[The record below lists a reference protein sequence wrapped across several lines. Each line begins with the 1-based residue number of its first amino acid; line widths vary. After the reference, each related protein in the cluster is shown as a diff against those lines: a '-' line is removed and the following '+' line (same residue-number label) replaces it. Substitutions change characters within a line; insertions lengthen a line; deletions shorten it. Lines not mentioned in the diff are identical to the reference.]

1 MTVSEELKN
10 YLNAE
15 GESMRSL
22 SLRAGLGEKA
32 VADIV
37 KNPGSRPRLS
47 TLVKLSDA
55 TGLAL
60 ANSYAQSKR
69 TYADLIREATAAS
82 NKGLV
87 SKLRWICKKADWTPQ
102 TKPVCKQD
110 VIDFFGRNSA
120 GAFDL
125 SPGSYST
132 YKSDIL
138 AALRGTARNQ
148 RKRGIADIGGV
159 YREIHDRVCDSEISY
174 SLRLK
179 GGSFWV
185 YLDGANIAP
194 EQISDQTIADYFNH
208 RVEVSASGVDTCE
221 KHVKEI
227 TDLVGKLAVHPEF
240 GLYGFKPVNH
250 PFADGRNKFG
260 VADDEISQLLAEF
273 DERVAPW
280 ATGEASRDGKSK
292 TDFLAEL
299 DAKEASL
306 SPRKAELLRRQ
317 KAKKAK
323 PGQDNA
329 PEREQK
335 EDVLR
340 ENGFLTTKERW
351 SPETLRCRRGYVVS
365 LAKALTASTDMTLQ
379 SVEEL
384 TDPDFLDAAAQAL
397 QEATQGQYQSGYVG
411 SVLKAVRKLAVGYVV
426 RSSGDVEKIDRHIAF
441 YNCQHKGIA
450 PRNKA
455 KLKQFTAKRIQ
466 QTIDLGG
473 VALREI
479 NRKVDQRRKVHRAEH
494 GVLPEPP
501 DVYDAEL
508 VCDVMAVLAHE
519 ILLSRAPRS
528 SNVIE
533 ARLDWVVEHEG
544 RMRLI
549 IPAEQVKARSAG
561 DANLVVPL
569 SASTSKLLRQYLDH
583 LRAKALN
590 VGDETNPYLF
600 PSQKRANRIP
610 GQFYTSILDRVTKL
624 LKRHVEV
631 SIHPHLYRHLIGWI
645 WLKQSIDNLPKVQ
658 KLLGHKSIQTTL
670 DYYAELDEELVFD
683 DWQKYLNDLKAA

>member
-1 MTVSEELKN
+1 MAVSQELKN

-37 KNPGSRPRLS
+37 KNAGCRPRLS
-47 TLVKLSDA
+47 TLIKLSDA

-60 ANSYAQSKR
+60 TNSYAQTKS
-69 TYADLIREATAAS
+69 TFSDLIREATEAGNS
-82 NKGLV
+82 GLA
-87 SKLRWICKKADWTPQ
+87 SKLRWICKNADWAPQ
-102 TKPVCKQD
+102 TKVVCKQD
-110 VIDFFGRNSA
+110 IIDFFAVNSA
-120 GAFDL
+120 GRFNL
-125 SPGSYST
+125 SSGSYST
-132 YKSDIL
+132 YKSVIL
-138 AALRGTARNQ
+138 KALSGDRSSQ

-185 YLDGANIAP
+185 YLDGTGIAP
-194 EQISDQTIADYFNH
+194 DQVSDQTIADYFNH
-208 RVEVSASGVDTCE
+208 RVDVSASGVDACE

-227 TDLVGKLAVHPEF
+227 TDLVGKLAIHPGF
-240 GLYGFKPVNH
+240 ASYGFQTVNH
-250 PFADGRNKFG
+250 PFADGRDKFG
-260 VADDEISQLLAEF
+260 VADGEISKLLGEF

-280 ATGEASRDGKSK
+280 ATGAASRDGKCK
-292 TDFLAEL
+292 IDFLAEL
-299 DAKEASL
+299 DAKETSL
-306 SPRKAELLRRQ
+306 APRKAELRRRQ
-317 KAKKAK
+317 QAKKRK
-323 PGQDNA
+323 PGQDNR
-329 PEREQK
+329 PEREQRD
-335 EDVLR
+335 DVLR
-340 ENGFLTTKERW
+340 ENGFLTANEMW
-351 SPETLRCRRGYVVS
+351 SLETLRCRRGYVVS
-365 LAKALTASTDMTLQ
+365 LAKALMASTDMTFQ

-397 QEATQGQYQSGYVG
+397 QEATRGQYASGYVG
-411 SVLKAVRKLAVGYVV
+411 SVLKAVRKLAVGYVA
-426 RSSGDVEKIDRHIAF
+426 RSPVDVEKIDRHIAF
-441 YNCQHKGIA
+441 YSCHHKGIA

-466 QTIDLGG
+466 QTIDLAG

-479 NRKVDQRRKVHRAEH
+479 NRKVDQRRRMHRAEH
-494 GVLPEPP
+494 GVMPKPL

-528 SNVIE
+528 RNVIE
-533 ARLDWVVEHEG
+533 AKLDWLVEHDG
-544 RMRLI
+544 RIRLI

-561 DANLVVPL
+561 DPNLVVPL
-569 SASTSKLLRQYLDH
+569 SAGTSKLMRNYLDH
-583 LRAKALN
+583 LREKALN
-590 VGDETNPYLF
+590 DGDERNPYLF

-624 LKRHVEV
+624 LKRHVDV

-645 WLKQSIDNLPKVQ
+645 WLKKSIDNLPKVQ
-658 KLLGHKSIQTTL
+658 KLLGHESIQTTL
-670 DYYAELDEELVFD
+670 DYYAELDDELVFD
-683 DWQKYLNDLKAA
+683 EWQKVINDGEAA